1 MIQLEVL
8 RSLGKI
14 ETVVGSVRVDRLLT
28 TSKTAESVSS
38 STTVKAEY
46 LQDGWTALM
55 FSCKHGHERV
65 VETLLNGGATVDIQA
80 KVLLYWIVFFVS

>member
-1 MIQLEVL
+1 LEVL

-46 LQDGWTALM
+46 SSSAYKMKETSEMVVVTSLM
-55 FSCKHGHERV
+55 HSQEINILHGYFI
-65 VETLLNGGATVDIQA
+65 T
-80 KVLLYWIVFFVS
+80 